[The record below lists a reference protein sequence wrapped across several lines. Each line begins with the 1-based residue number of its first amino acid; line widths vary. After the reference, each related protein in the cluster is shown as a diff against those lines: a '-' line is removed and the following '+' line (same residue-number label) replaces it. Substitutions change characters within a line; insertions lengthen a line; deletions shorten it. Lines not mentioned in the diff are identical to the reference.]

1 MDRYHLPQH
10 CLKGV
15 IESVQQRSEQRS
27 QQNVHATR
35 VKINHKKKVKVI
47 RRIYSRL

>member
-1 MDRYHLPQH
+1 MKYKWVFGDRFHLPQH
-10 CLKGV
+10 SLKGV

-35 VKINHKKKVKVI
+35 EKINHQKKK
-47 RRIYSRL
+47 